1 MVAVSPF
8 LRPAE
13 EADADRIAAL
23 SIQLGYPA
31 PPEAIRERL
40 RLLARPGEP
49 PVLVAVVDGEVAG
62 WVQVGRTFSLEAG
75 AQAILQGLVVDEACR
90 GRGLGAALVAAA
102 EAWTRAQGLG
112 ILRVR
117 TNTARTDTHRFYTN
131 LGFQEVKRQVV
142 FQKDLGG

>member
-1 MVAVSPF
+1 MVPASPC

-31 PPEAIRERL
+31 TPEVIQERL
-40 RLLARPGEP
+40 RLLARPGET
-49 PVLVAVVDGEVAG
+49 PVLVAVVDGKVVG

-90 GRGLGAALVAAA
+90 GRGIGAALVAAA

-117 TNTARTDTHRFYTN
+117 TNTARTYTHRFYTN